1 MKISKQKL
9 ESLIL
14 EEIKSLQEGSPFEEK
29 AKEAQNAWLASRPWT
44 ANALEVIRNS
54 KSAADV
60 DDVPSALFR
69 FIEYGENEI
78 SDNDKSAWSELRNPK
93 YNHDW
98 IRGGLQGDNGGK
110 ILKIINDAFEISK
123 TIPLKPFV
131 DGNAK
136 VTPRENPLSMD
147 PLKSPPQLA
156 TDDDGYKYITFATEN
171 GSWVVIETPPTLNRD
186 QPGIAIGK
194 APAGQGL
201 TENKM
206 KLTKQQLKQIIKE
219 EIVYLLEVVSKDMR
233 VATLGKPGLDQNPQE
248 DEATLDAV
256 KSMSQRQPEGPIGVD
271 TIQNAINSGDFS
283 TMKNVVLDA
292 LDYLGKM
299 RMRYAGAGTGGVVDR
314 WAKNSYKYGLEREEN
329 NPTPERHAEARKEF
343 VKEDLMSLLR
353 FVQTGEQ

>member
-1 MKISKQKL
+1 MKINKQKL

-14 EEIKSLQEGSPFEEK
+14 EEIKSLQEGVP
-29 AKEAQNAWLASRPWT
+29 
-44 ANALEVIRNS
+44 
-54 KSAADV
+54 ADPNL
-60 DDVPSALFR
+60 PS
-69 FIEYGENEI
+69 
-78 SDNDKSAWSELRNPK
+78 
-93 YNHDW
+93 
-98 IRGGLQGDNGGK
+98 LQGVEASIAGDYLGQN
-110 ILKIINDAFEISK
+110 IEIQLLNS
-123 TIPLKPFV
+123 IGV
-131 DGNAK
+131 DPQKYMLDMSQVEGQLA
-136 VTPRENPLSMD
+136 RENWEDFM
-147 PLKSPPQLA
+147 
-156 TDDDGYKYITFATEN
+156 GN
-171 GSWVVIETPPTLNRD
+171 GILHDFVFDRP
-186 QPGIAIGK
+186 QPGESE
-194 APAGQGL
+194 APSRQASKRIQGMDL
-201 TENKM
+201 DDRYFAAKFGMQKNRGLKENKM

-219 EIVYLLEVVSKDMR
+219 EIGNLLEVASKDMR

>member
-1 MKISKQKL
+1 MKITKQKL

-14 EEIKSLQEGSPFEEK
+14 EEIKSLQEGMP
-29 AKEAQNAWLASRPWT
+29 
-44 ANALEVIRNS
+44 
-54 KSAADV
+54 ADPNL
-60 DDVPSALFR
+60 PS
-69 FIEYGENEI
+69 
-78 SDNDKSAWSELRNPK
+78 
-93 YNHDW
+93 
-98 IRGGLQGDNGGK
+98 LQGVETSIPGDYLGQN
-110 ILKIINDAFEISK
+110 IEIQLLNS
-123 TIPLKPFV
+123 IGV
-131 DGNAK
+131 DPQKYMLDMSQVESQLA
-136 VTPRENPLSMD
+136 RENWEDFM
-147 PLKSPPQLA
+147 
-156 TDDDGYKYITFATEN
+156 GN
-171 GSWVVIETPPTLNRD
+171 GILHDFVFDRP
-186 QPGIAIGK
+186 QPGESE
-194 APAGQGL
+194 APSRQASKRIPNADRYFAAKFGMQENRGL
-201 TENKM
+201 KENKM
-206 KLTKQQLKQIIKE
+206 KLTKQQLKHIIKE
-219 EIVYLLEVVSKDMR
+219 EIGNLLEVASRDMR
-233 VATLGKPGLDQNPQE
+233 VATLGGRPGLDQNPQK

>member
-78 SDNDKSAWSELRNPK
+78 SDNDKPAWRELRNPK

-156 TDDDGYKYITFATEN
+156 TDPEGNRYITFETQR
-171 GSWVVIETPPTLNRD
+171 GGKWVVIETPPTLNRPE
-186 QPGIAIGK
+186 PGIAIGK
-194 APAGQGL
+194 APEAEAAPAGQGL
-201 TENKM
+201 AENKM
-206 KLTKQQLKQIIKE
+206 KLTKQQLKHIIKE
-219 EIVYLLEVVSKDMR
+219 EIINLLEAESYAMR
-233 VATLGKPGLDQNPQE
+233 TATLPPGYDTAQKK
-248 DEATLDAV
+248 DEATFEMVGKAS
-256 KSMSQRQPEGPIGVD
+256 KRKPEGPIGVD
-271 TIQNAINSGDFS
+271 TIQNAINSGNFS
-283 TMKNVVLDA
+283 TMKNTVVNA
-292 LDYLGKM
+292 LRFLGKI
-299 RMRYAGAGTGGVVDR
+299 RMEFAGAGSAG
-314 WAKNSYKYGLEREEN
+314 
-329 NPTPERHAEARKEF
+329 
-343 VKEDLMSLLR
+343 
-353 FVQTGEQ
+353 